1 MAVAVYLVTE
11 ALDLAQLVLMDVLVD
26 VHFALL
32 LVEMDAK
39 ALVQDLALEHAE
51 QAALDAEAAAPTV
64 AMEVVTAHAQALA

>member
-11 ALDLAQLVLMDVLVD
+11 ALDLARLVLMDALVD

-39 ALVQDLALEHAE
+39 ALVQDLVPEHVE
-51 QAALDAEAAAPTV
+51 PAALDAEVAALTA
-64 AMEVVTAHAQALA
+64 AMEAVTAHVQALV